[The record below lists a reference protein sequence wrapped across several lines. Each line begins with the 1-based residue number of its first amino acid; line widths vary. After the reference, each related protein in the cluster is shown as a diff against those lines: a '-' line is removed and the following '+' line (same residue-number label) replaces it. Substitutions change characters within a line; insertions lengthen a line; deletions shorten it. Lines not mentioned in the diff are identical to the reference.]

1 MIYEQL
7 IQPLQKKIN
16 HLTEINKRYDRTTN
30 GIRII
35 ERTAEKPN
43 EVSQRTRPEK

>member
-7 IQPLQKKIN
+7 IQRLQKNIN
-16 HLTEINKRYDRTTN
+16 YLTEINKRYEHTTN

-35 ERTAEKPN
+35 ERTAEKTN